1 MSLST
6 AAATAPQM
14 AAAGAA
20 ATTVINPLEMAIMSL
35 NTNPYFIGVMMLML
49 NLGGRFLGMEVTKE
63 QEKFFQNPWVRRALI
78 FTVLFVATRNVVVAF
93 IMTLFTLLFLSFLL
107 NENSSL
113 CLFKKCDVAKPPVVN
128 PGISA
133 GSPPGTPPPGLTPE
147 EMEILR
153 RLNEKQLRLSAAA
166 GSSSSSSSS
175 SGDEQDSKEE
185 KPEDIYMMNVMRM
198 RS

>member
-6 AAATAPQM
+6 AAAVAPQM
-14 AAAGAA
+14 AAAGAP
-20 ATTVINPLEMAIMSL
+20 TIVNPLEMAIMSL
-35 NTNPYFIGVMMLML
+35 NTNPYFIGVMMLLL

-128 PGISA
+128 PGIA
-133 GSPPGTPPPGLTPE
+133 AVPGTPPPGLTPE
-147 EMEILR
+147 ETEILR
-153 RLNEKQLRLSAAA
+153 RLNEKQIRLA
-166 GSSSSSSSS
+166 GGAGNLNLGGG
-175 SGDEQDSKEE
+175 GDDKQDSKEE
-185 KPEDIYMMNVMRM
+185 KPEDIYMMNVMRV